1 MQKGDHS
8 VGEKF
13 EQSESAAEVSAE
25 QQEQFEKWNAAM
37 SEGEVPPFD
46 DSSTW
51 LEAYLEGAQ
60 GDLVPKE
67 DHYAEEMRKIIDE
80 SWGSSPE
87 LDDSREKDSGNRA
100 FENLH
105 KDWKETAKVDSID
118 TNNDKE
124 LETVGEG
131 KEDDEVELEFLER
144 KERRVTSSETEKVS
158 YNEELGQASQ
168 MAGYGFDTA
177 AKMYGLET
185 VLKEIRDTDEKD
197 RDAKNP
203 IGAIYDRLAPDPKSR
218 RQLFAEIYKDSVE
231 PSKYATEIK
240 KDTPTERIGLD
251 VRNHFYE
258 RSADADSNWYW
269 RRSQE
274 NVTQNAVDAISS
286 TKRLLD
292 AIENDGHFSKLR
304 ERAARQNKE
313 PIKYLLY
320 NDVNL
325 TLSKFF
331 DNVGESLEESANLA
345 IQELANEEDK
355 KDNTEFLQDVRE
367 LAKNE
372 DPTNL
377 LEYVEDIEM
386 KIDQTTAD
394 EAISILKETHPHLD
408 LQLSGKFETNIM
420 KLVNDKS
427 RSRGI

>member
-1 MQKGDHS
+1 MQESDHL

-13 EQSESAAEVSAE
+13 EQSESTAEVSAE

-37 SEGEVPPFD
+37 SEGKVPPFD

-60 GDLVPKE
+60 GGSVPKE
-67 DHYAEEMRKIIDE
+67 DYYAEQMRKVIDE

-87 LDDSREKDSGNRA
+87 SDDSREKDSENQT
-100 FENLH
+100 FKNLH
-105 KDWKETAKVDSID
+105 KDWEEAAKADSVD
-118 TNNDKE
+118 TNNDKK

-131 KEDDEVELEFLER
+131 EEDDEIELEFLKG
-144 KERRVTSSETEKVS
+144 KERDVVSGETEKTS
-158 YNEELGQASQ
+158 YNDELGQASQ
-168 MAGYGFDTA
+168 MAGYGFDAA

-258 RSADADSNWYW
+258 RSADADSSWYW

-292 AIENDGHFSKLR
+292 AIENDEDFSKLR

-320 NDVNL
+320 NDVNS

-331 DNVGESLEESANLA
+331 DNVGESLEENANLA
-345 IQELANEEDK
+345 IQELTNEEYK
-355 KDNTEFLQDVRE
+355 KGNTEFLQDVRE

-377 LEYVEDIEM
+377 LEYVEDIEAE
-386 KIDQTTAD
+386 IDQPTAD
-394 EAISILKETHPHLD
+394 KAMNILKETHPDLE
-408 LQLSGKFETNIM
+408 LQLTDEFKANIM
-420 KLVNDKS
+420 KLISNK
-427 RSRGI
+427 IPK